1 MQARAWS
8 DGKNTYGIRVGKP
21 NRDKYFDPDWKVI
34 EVDIDG
40 HFYQFNLTPAFWRN
54 CPEFRDRGRPVIREW
69 LQRHRSLRWPRGQP
83 PQVELLPLGNGKFR
97 LLP

>member
-40 HFYQFNLTPAFWRN
+40 RFYQFL
-54 CPEFRDRGRPVIREW
+54 PVQLNACFLEK
-69 LQRHRSLRWPRGQP
+69 LS
-83 PQVELLPLGNGKFR
+83 
-97 LLP
+97 